1 MGAQDSVCPG
11 FGLRLPRSAAARYNG
26 YYSTS
31 PECWGVYAEVLA
43 KEFSHALLFGEV
55 HQLTVDAYAAQHAG
69 GRHPDK
75 SVIIHLCGLHLVLD
89 RGFPPANISALH
101 QRLAR
106 TVRDWPH
113 LPPPADMSA
122 LTVADVA
129 RAESIQDH
137 ARLARDWAVSVWRS
151 WSPHHQTISRF
162 VAEHLGMD
170 RIA

>member
-1 MGAQDSVCPG
+1 MIREDNICPG
-11 FGLRLPRSAAARYNG
+11 CGLRLPKSAAARYSG

-31 PECWGVYAEVLA
+31 PECWGVYTEVLA
-43 KEFSHALLFGEV
+43 KEFSDALLFGQV
-55 HQLTVDAYAAQHAG
+55 HQLTVDTYAAQHAG

-75 SVIIHLCGLHLVLD
+75 SVTIHLCGLHLMLD
-89 RGFPPANISALH
+89 RGFRPASISALH

-106 TVRDWPH
+106 KVRHWPH

-137 ARLARDWAVSVWRS
+137 IRLVRKWAASVWPA
-151 WSPHHQTISRF
+151 WSPHHQTISRL

-170 RIA
+170 GIA